1 MKDPLK
7 DLLKKRERGE
17 EADYF
22 RRADEK
28 LIEKIRERARLTEI
42 AQALAAK
49 LRVDD
54 AELLRRVA
62 ELGLNQDTGAAILLA
77 PLVQVAWAEGQVGEA
92 ERAIVLDF
100 AASRG
105 IVAGM
110 PAHGKLL
117 EWLRQRPSDAVFET
131 AMEVM
136 RVGFSV
142 LPEKERGERIASTVD
157 VCRRVAEASGGG
169 LARLI
174 GMSEGVS
181 GEESAVLDAITTKLT
196 AERGKPK

>member
-1 MKDPLK
+1 MTDPRDMMKE
-7 DLLKKRERGE
+7 RGRGE

-28 LIEKIRERARLTEI
+28 LVQKMRERARLTEV
-42 AQALAAK
+42 ADALAAK

-54 AELLRRVA
+54 AELLRRVTG
-62 ELGLNQDTGAAILLA
+62 LGLDHETGAAILLA
-77 PLVQVAWAEGQVGEA
+77 PLVQVAWAEGHVSEA
-92 ERAIVLDF
+92 ERAVVLEL

-105 IVAGM
+105 IAAGM
-110 PAHGKLL
+110 AAHGQLV
-117 EWLRQRPSDAVFET
+117 EWLRERPSDAVFET

-142 LPEKERGERIASTVD
+142 LPEAERQERIAGLVEA
-157 VCRRVAEASGGG
+157 CRRVAEASGGG
-169 LARLI
+169 LATLI
-174 GMSEGVS
+174 GLSGRVT

-196 AERGKPK
+196 ARGGTRT